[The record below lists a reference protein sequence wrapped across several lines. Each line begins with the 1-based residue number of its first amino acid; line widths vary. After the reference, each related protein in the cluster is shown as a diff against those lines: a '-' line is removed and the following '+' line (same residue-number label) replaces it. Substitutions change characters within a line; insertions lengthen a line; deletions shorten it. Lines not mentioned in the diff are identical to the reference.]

1 MIPRAALGLEGR
13 LFSPHADPN
22 RSALRHACRAGHA
35 ADVVKRSDEIQ
46 RTHRHGIKAAM
57 EPEAKT
63 AGAGSDLRPV
73 PMTLDV

>member
-1 MIPRAALGLEGR
+1 V
-13 LFSPHADPN
+13 
-22 RSALRHACRAGHA
+22 